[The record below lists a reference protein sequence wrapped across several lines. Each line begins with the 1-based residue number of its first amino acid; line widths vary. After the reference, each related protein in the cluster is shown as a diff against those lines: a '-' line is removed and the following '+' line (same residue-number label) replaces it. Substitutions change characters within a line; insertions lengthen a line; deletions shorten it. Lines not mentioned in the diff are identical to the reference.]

1 MPFTLTTRTIVGAT
15 LSFTQ
20 QFKGVSEMFTLIL
33 TLVISQPSCSGP
45 NCIGYSTTTTVPG
58 FESSG
63 LCEQAG
69 QKWVQ
74 AVVPRKQSDSAK
86 YVCVQLK

>member
-1 MPFTLTTRTIVGAT
+1 MY
-15 LSFTQ
+15 
-20 QFKGVSEMFTLIL
+20 TLIL
-33 TLVISQPSCSGP
+33 TLIVSQPSCSGP
-45 NCIGYSTTTTVPG
+45 NCIGYSTIASVPG
-58 FESSG
+58 FESSW

-74 AVVPRKQSDSAK
+74 AIVPHKQSDSAR

>member
-1 MPFTLTTRTIVGAT
+1 
-15 LSFTQ
+15 
-20 QFKGVSEMFTLIL
+20 MFTLIL
-33 TLVISQPSCSGP
+33 TLIVSQPSCSGT
-45 NCIGYSTTTTVPG
+45 NCIGYSTIASVPG
-58 FESSG
+58 FESLG

-74 AVVPRKQSDSAK
+74 AVTPRKQSDSIK